1 MVATQ
6 EGLSKL
12 LERAATFSGPVVFL
26 TGAGISQE
34 SGIPTFRG
42 AEGYWRVGSK
52 NYHPMELATFAAYSE
67 LREEIWGWYLYRR
80 AVCAHAE
87 PNLAHRA
94 IAALEQHLGDG
105 LLLITQ
111 NVDGLHL
118 RAGSSRARTFEIHGD
133 INRMR
138 CEAACSDETFEISSR
153 LIRDPALEK
162 QAESYAPSGEE
173 LQLLRCPRCGGNA
186 RPHVLW
192 FDEYYNEEHFRFES
206 SMRAAASA
214 RLLVVIGTTGATNLP
229 IQIGRLVAARGA
241 PLLVLNPEPNP
252 FSDFAEQC
260 EGVFLQGTAGALVP
274 DVCTAIAESLGGR
287 R

>member
-1 MVATQ
+1 MSAHA
-6 EGLSKL
+6 ELSAL
-12 LERAATFSGPVVFL
+12 LSRAVSCDGPVVFL

-52 NYHPMELATFAAYSE
+52 NYHPMELATHAAYSQ
-67 LREEIWGWYLYRR
+67 LREEVWGWYLYRR
-80 AVCAHAE
+80 AVCASAE
-87 PNLAHRA
+87 PNVAHRA
-94 IAALEQHLGDG
+94 IAELEQRLGDG

-118 RAGSSRARTFEIHGD
+118 RAGSGRARAFEIHGD

-138 CEAACSDETFEISSR
+138 CEASCTPETYEISSR
-153 LIRDPALEK
+153 LIRNPALEK
-162 QAESYAPSGEE
+162 QAASYAPTAEE
-173 LQLLRCPRCGGNA
+173 LRLLRCPRCGSSA

-192 FDEYYNEEHFRFES
+192 FDEYYDEEHFRFES

-260 EGVFLQGTAGALVP
+260 GGVFLQGTAGALVP
-274 DVCTAIAESLGGR
+274 DVCTAIADSLGGR
-287 R
+287 A